1 MTDSVPKIIVIP
13 AKTETPQEQEKKRN
27 LRVAAYCRV
36 STDSE
41 EQLTSYQ
48 NQLSYYTEKIMKEP
62 NWTMAGVFADEGIT
76 GTSANKRKEFL
87 RMIRQ
92 CRQGKIDMI
101 LVGPDC
107 KTGIESTIVDLSGEY
122 PVVVRPGTVT
132 RDQLQEVIP
141 KRVLEVPREDS
152 L

>member
-1 MTDSVPKIIVIP
+1 
-13 AKTETPQEQEKKRN
+13 
-27 LRVAAYCRV
+27 
-36 STDSE
+36 
-41 EQLTSYQ
+41 
-48 NQLSYYTEKIMKEP
+48 
-62 NWTMAGVFADEGIT
+62 
-76 GTSANKRKEFL
+76 
-87 RMIRQ
+87 
-92 CRQGKIDMI
+92 MI

>member
-1 MTDSVPKIIVIP
+1 MP
-13 AKTETPQEQEKKRN
+13 
-27 LRVAAYCRV
+27 LAA
-36 STDSE
+36 
-41 EQLTSYQ
+41 
-48 NQLSYYTEKIMKEP
+48 P
-62 NWTMAGVFADEGIT
+62 
-76 GTSANKRKEFL
+76 SANISGHPSPTTGQHVIDEL
-87 RMIRQ
+87 N
-92 CRQGKIDMI
+92 GKIDMI